1 MSKRHDILTYL
12 ENLYPST
19 SCFLNYKEDYQLL
32 ISIILSA
39 QTTDK
44 KVNEATS
51 ILFSFYPTIED
62 ISKADINDIIK
73 IINKLGLASTKARYV
88 IDTCN
93 IIINEFNGVVPS
105 NLEDLLKLKGVG
117 RKTACVFLAEYYNQ
131 NYIPVDTHIKRISK
145 RLGLTKSD
153 NPSLIQRDLE
163 KIFYKEGVI
172 LHRRLILFGRNICK
186 AINPK
191 CDICKLKKYCNYSS
205 LKVK

>member
-1 MSKRHDILTYL
+1 MAKKDDILNYL
-12 ENLYPST
+12 EHLYPTT

-51 ILFSFYPTIED
+51 ILFSCFPTIED
-62 ISKADINDIIK
+62 LAKADINAVIN
-73 IINKLGLASTKARYV
+73 IINKLGLASSKARYV

-93 IIINEFNGVVPS
+93 ILINEFKGIVP
-105 NLEDLLKLKGVG
+105 NNIDDLLKLKGVG
-117 RKTACVFLAEYYNQ
+117 RKTACVFLAEYYNKK
-131 NYIPVDTHIKRISK
+131 YIPVDTHIKRIAK
-145 RLGLTKSD
+145 RLGLTKSN
-153 NPSLIQRDLE
+153 NPSLIQSDLE
-163 KIFYKEGVI
+163 KIFNREGVI

-191 CDICKLKKYCNYSS
+191 CHICQLKKYCSYSS
-205 LKVK
+205 LNVK